1 MKKGN
6 FGRRPKRRNV
16 KKKEDYSIKKTIYL
30 AILGVLISFFTA
42 TMSISLAKY
51 ATTMASSDVARTA
64 NFIAK
69 LNINNTEDIV
79 FIPNSNETVEF
90 NVTNFEGTAQNPTKI
105 NEVSLKYRFTLNLEQ
120 IIQNNNRIPLTITLY
135 KVNNNNNI
143 EELQEINVS
152 NGLSDWIDL
161 ETIYTTTHNYRLV
174 LSWPEDAGN
183 NSIYANLREE
193 LSIGLE
199 VEQKDVL

>member
-6 FGRRPKRRNV
+6 FGRRPKRSNV

-30 AILGVLISFFTA
+30 AILGILISFFTA

-69 LNINNTEDIV
+69 LNINNTENIV

-161 ETIYTTTHNYRLV
+161 ETIYTTTHNYKLV
-174 LSWPEDAGN
+174 LSWPGDAGN